1 MAADLSHRTLLRH
14 DEVMAASMA
23 ARSRAVSINWVLALL
38 AVGLIAAVWAGH
50 LVAFWFVQQLP
61 FDVMF
66 AIGPSLPTAV
76 PALFAFIVVV
86 FVGSI
91 QNWAI
96 RRAYLR
102 NFAKLDIPTEVEAL
116 YEILPEGLR
125 LTTDRITLLPKWQT
139 IDSIERSKA
148 GWVLSADHLTF
159 FIPRERFADRTEERA
174 FLAALVA
181 RLSDKA
187 RGRSGAAVTF
197 AAASDD

>member
-1 MAADLSHRTLLRH
+1 MEADLSHRTLLRH

-23 ARSRAVSINWVLALL
+23 ARRRSISANWVLALL
-38 AVGLIAAVWAGH
+38 MVGLIAAVWAGH
-50 LVAFWFVQQLP
+50 LAAFWLVQQLP
-61 FDVMF
+61 FGLMF
-66 AIGPSLPTAV
+66 AIGTSLPTSI
-76 PALFAFIVVV
+76 PALFAFFVVV
-86 FVGSI
+86 LVGSL

-102 NFAKLDIPTEVEAL
+102 NFAKLGIPTEVDAL

-139 IDSIERSKA
+139 IDSIEPSKG

-159 FIPRERFADRTEERA
+159 FIPRERFADRAAERA
-174 FLAALVA
+174 FMAGLVD

-187 RGRSGAAVTF
+187 RERSGEVVKFVAPSA
-197 AAASDD
+197 D